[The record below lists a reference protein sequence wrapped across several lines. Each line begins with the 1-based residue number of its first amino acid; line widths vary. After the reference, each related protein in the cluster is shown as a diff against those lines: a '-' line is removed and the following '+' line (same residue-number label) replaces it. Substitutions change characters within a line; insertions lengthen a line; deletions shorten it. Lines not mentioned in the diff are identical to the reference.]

1 MALSSEQGT
10 VTAEL
15 AVALPAVLIVLT
27 FAMQTL
33 GVQVERIALVGTLA
47 SEARA
52 AARGEQGSS
61 SKLVGNLVCV
71 TGKTKTFIQVEEKQ
85 CARRLGL

>member
-52 AARGEQGSS
+52 AARGEQGSR
-61 SKLVGNLVCV
+61 SKIVGNLVCV